1 MFSGE
6 YNHTIDEKG
15 RLIIPSRFRYELG
28 ESFVLT
34 RGLDGCICIYPQS
47 EWDLLEAK
55 LSELPLTNKNSRL
68 VTRFLVCGA
77 VNCELDKQGRI
88 LIPAPLREHAALEK
102 EVVLVGTLERIE
114 IWDKARWNET
124 CSFDDVESL
133 AESISDCG
141 IMI

>member
-1 MFSGE
+1 MFRGE
-6 YNHTIDEKG
+6 YNHTIDDKG

-34 RGLDGCICIYPQS
+34 RGLDGCICIYPQN

-55 LSELPLTNKNSRL
+55 LRELPLTNRNSRL
-68 VTRFLVCGA
+68 VTRFLVGGA
-77 VNCELDKQGRI
+77 VSCELDKQGRI
-88 LIPAPLREHAALEK
+88 LIPAPLREHAGLTK
-102 EVVLVGTLERIE
+102 DVVLVGTLERIE
-114 IWDKARWNET
+114 IWDRTRWNET
-124 CSFDDVESL
+124 CSFDDVEAI

>member
-1 MFSGE
+1 MFRGE
-6 YNHTIDEKG
+6 YNHTIDDKG

-34 RGLDGCICIYPQS
+34 RGLDGCICIYPQN

-55 LSELPLTNKNSRL
+55 LRELPLTNKNSRL
-68 VTRFLVCGA
+68 VTRFLVGGA
-77 VNCELDKQGRI
+77 VSCELDKQGRI
-88 LIPAPLREHAALEK
+88 LIPAPLREHAGLSK
-102 EVVLVGTLERIE
+102 DVVLVGTLERIE

-124 CSFDDVESL
+124 CSFDDVEAI

>member
-34 RGLDGCICIYPQS
+34 RGLDGCICIYPQD
-47 EWDLLEAK
+47 EWDALEEK
-55 LSELPLTNKNSRL
+55 LRKLPLNNKNSRF
-68 VTRFLVCGA
+68 VTRFLIGGA
-77 VNCELDKQGRI
+77 VNCELDRQGRI
-88 LIPAPLREHAALEK
+88 LVPAPLREHAGLTKDA
-102 EVVLVGTLERIE
+102 VIVGTLERIE
-114 IWDKARWNET
+114 IWDKARWDET
-124 CSFDDVESL
+124 CSFDDVEAV
-133 AESISDCG
+133 AESLSEAG

>member
-1 MFSGE
+1 MFRGE
-6 YNHTIDEKG
+6 YNHTIDDKG

-34 RGLDGCICIYPQS
+34 RGLDGCICIYPQN
-47 EWDLLEAK
+47 EWDLLEDK
-55 LSELPLTNKNSRL
+55 LRELPLTNRNSRL
-68 VTRFLVCGA
+68 VTRFLVGGA

-88 LIPAPLREHAALEK
+88 LIPAPLREHAGLTK
-102 EVVLVGTLERIE
+102 DVVLVGTLERIE

-124 CSFDDVESL
+124 CSFDDVEAI

>member
-1 MFSGE
+1 MFRGE
-6 YNHTIDEKG
+6 YNHTIDDKG

-34 RGLDGCICIYPQS
+34 RGLDGCICIYPQN

-55 LSELPLTNKNSRL
+55 LRELPLTNRNSRL
-68 VTRFLVCGA
+68 VTRFLVGGA
-77 VNCELDKQGRI
+77 VSCELDKQGRI
-88 LIPAPLREHAALEK
+88 LIPAPLREHAGLSK
-102 EVVLVGTLERIE
+102 DVVLVGTLERIE
-114 IWDKARWNET
+114 IWDKARWTET
-124 CSFDDVESL
+124 CSFDDVEAI